1 MPSDL
6 RRCYASGVLRQVES
20 SPVVLVVE
28 DDADF
33 RDLLAASLRSAGLAA
48 FAAPNGQE
56 ALIYLAGMTR
66 LPALVVM
73 DMRMPV
79 MDGRELLSVLRSYP
93 RLSSIPVLLISGA
106 EPKPSVDGM
115 VAFLRKPFDR
125 ATFIDKVRSCL
136 RSDPADERPR
146 RTG

>member
-1 MPSDL
+1 
-6 RRCYASGVLRQVES
+6 VLRHVEPA
-20 SPVVLVVE
+20 PVVLVVE

-33 RDLLAASLRSAGLAA
+33 RDLLASALRSAGLAA
-48 FAAPNGQE
+48 YAVPNGQE
-56 ALIYLAGMTR
+56 AVIYLAGMTR

-93 RLSSIPVLLISGA
+93 RLSSIPVLLISGS
-106 EPKPSVDGM
+106 EPHASSDGM
-115 VAFLRKPFDR
+115 VTFLRKPFDR
-125 ATFIDKVRSCL
+125 GTFIDKVRGCL
-136 RSDPADERPR
+136 RTEPHADERPR